1 MVIGKA
7 AEKKATRTSVKGS
20 ISSVDNLLKR
30 SMLYFSSSDKKV
42 VFKDS
47 NFFVS
52 LLQHC
57 SREREREREKERERK
72 REREKKRKR
81 ETERDTERQRGRERQ
96 RDRGTDRDRERQREP
111 SSGNIFSYFLPFL
124 TTNIFCIASQYLF

>member
-42 VFKDS
+42 VFEDS

-57 SREREREREKERERK
+57 SREREREREREKERERERERGRK
-72 REREKKRKR
+72 RER
-81 ETERDTERQRGRERQ
+81 ERQRGRERQ

>member
-20 ISSVDNLLKR
+20 ISSVDNLLKQ
-30 SMLYFSSSDKKV
+30 SMLYFSSSDEKV

-57 SREREREREKERERK
+57 SRERERERERKKEREK
-72 REREKKRKR
+72 EREGEKEKER

-96 RDRGTDRDRERQREP
+96 
-111 SSGNIFSYFLPFL
+111 
-124 TTNIFCIASQYLF
+124 

>member
-30 SMLYFSSSDKKV
+30 SKLYFSSSDKKV
-42 VFKDS
+42 VFEDS

-57 SREREREREKERERK
+57 SRERERERERERKKEREKEREGEKEKERERD
-72 REREKKRKR
+72 RERHRETEGQR
-81 ETERDTERQRGRERQ
+81 ETERQK
-96 RDRGTDRDRERQREP
+96 DR
-111 SSGNIFSYFLPFL
+111 
-124 TTNIFCIASQYLF
+124 

>member
-30 SMLYFSSSDKKV
+30 SMLYFSSSDEKV

-57 SREREREREKERERK
+57 SRERERERERKKEREKEREGEKEKERERH
-72 REREKKRKR
+72 RETQRDRGAERDRETEGQI
-81 ETERDTERQRGRERQ
+81 ETERDRESYRVE
-96 RDRGTDRDRERQREP
+96 T
-111 SSGNIFSYFLPFL
+111 YFLISSHF
-124 TTNIFCIASQYLF
+124 SQPIYSV

>member
-7 AEKKATRTSVKGS
+7 AEKKATRTFVKGS

-57 SREREREREKERERK
+57 SRERERERERKRERK

-96 RDRGTDRDRERQREP
+96 RDRGQRETERDRESYRVET
-111 SSGNIFSYFLPFL
+111 YFLISSHF
-124 TTNIFCIASQYLF
+124 SQPIYSV

>member
-20 ISSVDNLLKR
+20 ISSVDNLLKP

-47 NFFVS
+47 NFFVP

-57 SREREREREKERERK
+57 SRERERERERERKRERK

-81 ETERDTERQRGRERQ
+81 ERQRETQ
-96 RDRGTDRDRERQREP
+96 RDRGAERDSETEGQIETERDRESHRVET
-111 SSGNIFSYFLPFL
+111 YFLISSHF
-124 TTNIFCIASQYLF
+124 SQPIYSV

>member
-57 SREREREREKERERK
+57 SREREREREREKERERERERGRK
-72 REREKKRKR
+72 RERERERDRERHR
-81 ETERDTERQRGRERQ
+81 ETEGQRETERQ
-96 RDRGTDRDRERQREP
+96 RDR
-111 SSGNIFSYFLPFL
+111 
-124 TTNIFCIASQYLF
+124 

>member
-96 RDRGTDRDRERQREP
+96 RETERAIEWKH
-111 SSGNIFSYFLPFL
+111 IFLFPPISH
-124 TTNIFCIASQYLF
+124 NQYILYS

>member
-30 SMLYFSSSDKKV
+30 SMLYFSSSDEKV

-57 SREREREREKERERK
+57 SRERERERERERKRERK

-81 ETERDTERQRGRERQ
+81 ERQRETQ
-96 RDRGTDRDRERQREP
+96 RDRGAERDSETEGQIETERDRESHRVET
-111 SSGNIFSYFLPFL
+111 YFLISSHF
-124 TTNIFCIASQYLF
+124 SQPIYSV

>member
-57 SREREREREKERERK
+57 SREREREREREKERERERERGRK
-72 REREKKRKR
+72 RERE
-81 ETERDTERQRGRERQ
+81 
-96 RDRGTDRDRERQREP
+96 RERQRETQRDRGAERDRETEGQIETERDRE
-111 SSGNIFSYFLPFL
+111 SHRVETYFLISSHF
-124 TTNIFCIASQYLF
+124 SQPIYSV

>member
-30 SMLYFSSSDKKV
+30 SKLYFSSSDKKV
-42 VFKDS
+42 VFEDS

-57 SREREREREKERERK
+57 SREREREREREKERERERERGRK
-72 REREKKRKR
+72 RERERDR
-81 ETERDTERQRGRERQ
+81 ERDTERQRGRERQ
-96 RDRGTDRDRERQREP
+96 
-111 SSGNIFSYFLPFL
+111 
-124 TTNIFCIASQYLF
+124 

>member
-30 SMLYFSSSDKKV
+30 SMPYFSSSDKKV

-57 SREREREREKERERK
+57 SRERERERERERKRERK

-81 ETERDTERQRGRERQ
+81 ERDTERHRETEGQRETERQ
-96 RDRGTDRDRERQREP
+96 RDR
-111 SSGNIFSYFLPFL
+111 
-124 TTNIFCIASQYLF
+124 

>member
-7 AEKKATRTSVKGS
+7 AEKKATRTFVKGS

-30 SMLYFSSSDKKV
+30 SMLYFSSSDEKV

-57 SREREREREKERERK
+57 SRERERERERK

-81 ETERDTERQRGRERQ
+81 ETERDRERHRETEGRRETERQ
-96 RDRGTDRDRERQREP
+96 RDR
-111 SSGNIFSYFLPFL
+111 
-124 TTNIFCIASQYLF
+124 

>member
-30 SMLYFSSSDKKV
+30 SMLYFSSSDEKV

-57 SREREREREKERERK
+57 SRERERERERERK

>member
-57 SREREREREKERERK
+57 SREREREREREKERERERERGRK
-72 REREKKRKR
+72 RERERDRERHR
-81 ETERDTERQRGRERQ
+81 ETEGQRETERQ
-96 RDRGTDRDRERQREP
+96 RDR
-111 SSGNIFSYFLPFL
+111 
-124 TTNIFCIASQYLF
+124 

>member
-7 AEKKATRTSVKGS
+7 VEKKATRTSVKGS

-57 SREREREREKERERK
+57 SREREREREREGGRK
-72 REREKKRKR
+72 RERERETDRERHR
-81 ETERDTERQRGRERQ
+81 ETEGQRETERQ
-96 RDRGTDRDRERQREP
+96 RDR
-111 SSGNIFSYFLPFL
+111 
-124 TTNIFCIASQYLF
+124 

>member
-7 AEKKATRTSVKGS
+7 AEKKATRTFVKGS

-30 SMLYFSSSDKKV
+30 SMLYFSSSDEKV

-57 SREREREREKERERK
+57 SRERERERERKKEREKEREGEKEKERERH
-72 REREKKRKR
+72 RETQRDRGAERDRETEGQI
-81 ETERDTERQRGRERQ
+81 ETERDRESHRVE
-96 RDRGTDRDRERQREP
+96 T
-111 SSGNIFSYFLPFL
+111 YFLISSHF
-124 TTNIFCIASQYLF
+124 SQPIYSV